1 MLQLELHYPEDKA
14 LHFVRRFD
22 RNNDGHLSSIEF
34 NAMRRKITETSVCD
48 FHRAM
53 VATAAGEK
61 LLIGRR
67 PVRNWTQLHFFLCF
81 AVFVQKSTFLLR
93 KINKTAATRSALF
106 DSNMYQIVCLLGLC
120 PGPHWGS
127 LQRSPRPHSC
137 I

>member
-1 MLQLELHYPEDKA
+1 VLQLELHYPEDKA

-93 KINKTAATRSALF
+93 KINKNCCHKICTF
-106 DSNMYQIVCLLGLC
+106 
-120 PGPHWGS
+120 
-127 LQRSPRPHSC
+127 
-137 I
+137 